1 MADRATTTRPVR
13 TAILTVALIAGYATF
28 IVSIET
34 QSFARPSP
42 AMVVEHIDLPMV
54 SMGSIVPI
62 EAQLVSRRTPA
73 FKPVVEKAAPPKG
86 WADFCIRYAPE
97 CDVKPIATKI
107 DIELTPATR
116 DAIVAVNRWVN
127 NNIKPMSDQKHWGTV
142 NKWYYPEDGRG
153 DCKDYAL
160 LKRRKL
166 MEAGFPREALLL
178 TIVWT
183 KQKQGH
189 AVLIVR
195 TDKGD
200 YVLDNLSSKVVL
212 WSETSHDFVKR
223 QSQTDPNVWVFID
236 GYY

>member
-1 MADRATTTRPVR
+1 MADRVTTKRPVL
-13 TAILTVALIAGYATF
+13 TAILTMALIAGYAAF

-34 QSFARPSP
+34 QSFARPAP
-42 AMVVEHIDLPMV
+42 PMVGDIELPKV

-62 EAQLVSRRTPA
+62 EAQPRSHRFTA
-73 FKPVVEKAAPPKG
+73 IVEKAAPPKG
-86 WADFCIRYAPE
+86 WADFCTRYAPE
-97 CDVKPIATKI
+97 CDVKPISAPSI
-107 DIELTPATR
+107 DVELTPKTW
-116 DAIVAVNRWVN
+116 DTIVAVNRWVN
-127 NNIKPMSDQKHWGTV
+127 NNIRPVSDKKHWGTV

-166 MEAGFPREALLL
+166 MQAGFPREALLL

-183 KQKQGH
+183 RQKQGH

-200 YVLDNLSSKVVL
+200 YVLDNLTSKVVL

-223 QSQTDPNVWVFID
+223 QSQTDPSVWVFID